1 MARFLQPLLQ
11 RYLSF
16 DGRLARLPFF
26 IRGVYLSIAV
36 IVMFL
41 PAIPLFAAGGMWW
54 WLGMLDTV
62 AAVTLLGVGE
72 ASLMVRRLHDLGLS
86 GYHAIWVGAAEAG
99 WFVLSYGPP
108 RVMFLALPL
117 AAICLW
123 LLFWPGTGKANRFGE
138 VPA

>member
-1 MARFLQPLLQ
+1 MPSLLPRLLQ

-36 IVMFL
+36 SVVFVI
-41 PAIPLFAAGGMWW
+41 AIPLFAAGSVYW
-54 WLGMLDTV
+54 WLGMLDAIAGV
-62 AAVTLLGVGE
+62 ALFGVGE
-72 ASLMVRRLHDLGLS
+72 ASLTVRRLHDLGLS

-117 AAICLW
+117 AAIGLW
-123 LLFWPGTGKANRFGE
+123 LLFWPGNGDVNRFGE
-138 VPA
+138 AAA